1 MQRLDKL
8 SSFLA
13 RVDQRCSLT
22 GSLGQGSALRLPGEN
37 ARMAPFPLSPPPQL
51 SPGRHGLALIIRG
64 GRNRSLNVLNI
75 SKALLDKAVK
85 SLQLRPLN
93 AAHRQQEPL
102 QLIKIGRGSC
112 DNDLCLPNSF

>member
-1 MQRLDKL
+1 MQRLDKP

-22 GSLGQGSALRLPGEN
+22 GSLGRGSALRLPGEN

-85 SLQLRPLN
+85 SWQLRPLN
-93 AAHRQQEPL
+93 AAHRL
-102 QLIKIGRGSC
+102 
-112 DNDLCLPNSF
+112 